1 MANYRLPK
9 IDVLTRKEMH
19 KLNRADYRE
28 YRAKCLQCAR
38 YWLIKSNAL
47 QLWMN
52 GAFDKVEDQMLSDY
66 KWAKKFQ
73 EREIKQ
79 QS

>member
-9 IDVLTRKEMH
+9 INVLTRKEME

-38 YWLIKSNAL
+38 YWLIKSNAV

-52 GAFDKVEDQMLSDY
+52 
-66 KWAKKFQ
+66 
-73 EREIKQ
+73 
-79 QS
+79 